1 MVPEEDHAR
10 GRRHAVTEEAEVR
23 AALLRLLELLAEAV
37 AGAMPGCFEEAG
49 GQAGHGSEGK
59 AASMS
64 TDERALTNNAPQ
76 RGSGAAAGAGGP
88 RPAAPPAPPGRRG
101 SGGPVN
107 AARERR
113 TGGP

>member
-10 GRRHAVTEEAEVR
+10 GRRNTVTEEAEVR

-37 AGAMPGCFEEAG
+37 AGALPGCFEEAG

-76 RGSGAAAGAGGP
+76 TGQGAAAGTGGP
-88 RPAAPPAPPGRRG
+88 RLGAPAVAPDRR
-101 SGGPVN
+101 
-107 AARERR
+107 
-113 TGGP
+113 